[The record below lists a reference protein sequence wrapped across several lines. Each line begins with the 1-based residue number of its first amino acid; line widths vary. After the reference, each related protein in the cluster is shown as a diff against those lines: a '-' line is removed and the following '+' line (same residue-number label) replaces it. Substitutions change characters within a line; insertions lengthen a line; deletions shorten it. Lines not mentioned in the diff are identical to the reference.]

1 MSSSTRTVPD
11 IILLRLGK
19 KGKGSCSLVI
29 ATLTNLDSGAF
40 TASEVAADWH

>member
-1 MSSSTRTVPD
+1 MPD

-19 KGKGSCSLVI
+19 KGKGSSLVI
-29 ATLTNLDSGAF
+29 APLTNLDNGAF